1 MGRRNLIGA
10 TFGRWSVIDKAED
23 HISPSGK
30 KEPAWLCECSCDNHT
45 RKVVL
50 QRSLI
55 YGLSQSCGCLVK
67 ERLHNNLNDLT
78 GKKFGRLTVLQ
89 RADDL
94 ITENGNRFTRWD
106 CRCDCGNYTTVL
118 ASALTRNDR
127 PSRSCGCLQK
137 DKVSEIKDNVYDFSN
152 DDYVIGYIDNTND
165 KFLFDKEDY
174 DKVKQYHWY
183 KESTGYIRASNKE
196 RIFLHRLIMG
206 NPDNMVID
214 HKNHNLLDNRKSNLR
229 IVTNSQNGMNKVIIS
244 NNTSGVTGVV
254 WVKNRQQ
261 WRAEIKINMKTI
273 YLGLF
278 DNINDAIAARK
289 AAEEKYFGEYSY
301 DNSMKEVS

>member
-1 MGRRNLIGA
+1 MGRKDLIGYM
-10 TFGRWSVIDKAED
+10 FGRWNVIDKAED
-23 HISPSGK
+23 HISSGGK
-30 KEPAWLCECSCDNHT
+30 KEPAWLCECSCENHT
-45 RKVVL
+45 KKIVL

-55 YGLSQSCGCLVK
+55 YGASKSCGCLTK
-67 ERLHNNLNDLT
+67 ERLHNKLNDLT

-89 RADDL
+89 RAEDL
-94 ITENGNRFTRWD
+94 ITENGNRFTRWN
-106 CRCDCGNYTTVL
+106 CKCDCGNYTTVL
-118 ASALTRNDR
+118 ASALTRSDR

-152 DDYVIGYIDNTND
+152 DDYAIGYIDNTND

-183 KESTGYIRASNKE
+183 KEATGYIRASNKE

-229 IVTNSQNGMNKVIIS
+229 IVTNSQNAMNKVIVS

-254 WVKNRQQ
+254 WVKDMQQ

-273 YLGLF
+273 YLGF
-278 DNINDAIAARK
+278 FNNKDDAIAARK
-289 AAEEKYFGEYSY
+289 SAEEKYFGEYSY
-301 DNSMKEVS
+301 DNSMKEVC